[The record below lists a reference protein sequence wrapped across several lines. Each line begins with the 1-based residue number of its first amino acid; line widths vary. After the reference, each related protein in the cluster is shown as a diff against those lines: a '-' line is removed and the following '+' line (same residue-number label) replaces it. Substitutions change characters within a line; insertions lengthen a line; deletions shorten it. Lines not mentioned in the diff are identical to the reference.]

1 MRFIRFDSVGG
12 ASGDM
17 LLGAL
22 ASIGADLNAIE
33 RVVRKSLP
41 EKIRFHCEPAAD
53 GGLHGLRVSVHGAHA
68 AEAHWPDAAP
78 HSKKH
83 SKSHA
88 PHRTLKDIAAL
99 LDTPALDA
107 KTRKMALTVFQ
118 RLAAVEAEIHGKTP
132 KNVHFH
138 EIGALDSIADIVGCC
153 LALRQL
159 DVAGITVGPLPC
171 GVGTIQCAHGAMP
184 NPAPATM
191 ALLAGMEIAQTDEPF
206 ELVTPTGAALLATWR
221 ADGRTPPAVTRVVRT
236 GFGFGRRTLNGRPN
250 VLRATLLEPI
260 SNSAAGTEASPP
272 ATKELL
278 VLETNLDDCNPQ
290 WIGDLIGRLLDA
302 GALDAWAQPI
312 TMKKGRPGFVLGVLC
327 APDLAGK
334 LREMIFR
341 GTTTFGIRSHA
352 VTREILDRRFES
364 VTTPFGKVSV
374 KIGSRLG
381 EDLTSAPEFEECARA
396 ARQHGVSPRQVHEA
410 AVKAL
415 GKKIHHEG
423 TKNTKKDK

>member
-22 ASIGADLNAIE
+22 VSIGADLNAIE
-33 RVVRKSLP
+33 RVVRKCLP
-41 EKIRFHCEPAAD
+41 EKIRFHGEPAAA
-53 GGLHGLRVSVHGAHA
+53 GGLHGLRVSVHGAQA
-68 AEAHWPDAAP
+68 TEAHWPDAAP

-83 SKSHA
+83 DKSHA

-99 LDTPALDA
+99 LDSPALDA
-107 KTRKMALTVFQ
+107 KTRKTALSVFQ
-118 RLAAVEAEIHGKTP
+118 RLAMAEAHIHGKTAQT
-132 KNVHFH
+132 VHFH

-159 DVAGITVGPLPC
+159 DVAGIAVGPLPC